1 MAFRSS
7 AYWKSLSNRLRGS
20 SNFTTSTS
28 PKMKAYSPAI
38 DMLNSPTIKS
48 KAAKGG
54 FVPVFVAVGMIATS
68 VGFGIYTAL
77 HQLAR
82 APNVFVKKSKRET
95 IPEVVEPEHVVEE
108 TDKFIK
114 KSFFRKVAHVQDSD
128 RHEIMPDPIRG
139 DMFTRRPRVETLKD
153 VGVDPKLQ

>member
-28 PKMKAYSPAI
+28 PKMKAYAPAA
-38 DMLNSPTIKS
+38 DLLNSPNIKS
-48 KAAKGG
+48 KAAKGD
-54 FVPVFVAVGMIATS
+54 FVPVFVAMGMIGMS

-95 IPEVVEPEHVVEE
+95 VPEVEEPEQVVEVA
-108 TDKFIK
+108 DKFIK
-114 KSFFRKVAHVQDSD
+114 KSFFRKVGHVQNLY
-128 RHEIMPDPIRG
+128 RQEIMSNPIGG
-139 DMFTRRPRVETLKD
+139 DIFTRPPRVETLKD
-153 VGVDPKLQ
+153 VGGDPKLQ

>member
-1 MAFRSS
+1 M
-7 AYWKSLSNRLRGS
+7 
-20 SNFTTSTS
+20 
-28 PKMKAYSPAI
+28 
-38 DMLNSPTIKS
+38 
-48 KAAKGG
+48 
-54 FVPVFVAVGMIATS
+54 PVFVAVGMIATS

-139 DMFTRRPRVETLKD
+139 DMFTRYQSCMVLSIFLFFDLMILFFIFFNNLKLWTFLLFFSFL
-153 VGVDPKLQ
+153 VY